1 MKRLGIIALLTIFSL
16 SGVMAQLIKVDQEVF
31 GMDCAPCAYGLERGL
46 KKMDGLEKV
55 QVSLND
61 GKAYLKLASDNKLTL
76 QKIQEEVRNNGF
88 SAKNA
93 EVTIVGQL
101 VKNENAWQVNVN
113 GETFIVSS
121 DTPSEIVKSLN
132 TGKIKLKVFVKD
144 KEGNHLNGTWDIRI
158 VEVLKS

>member
-1 MKRLGIIALLTIFSL
+1 MG
-16 SGVMAQLIKVDQEVF
+16 KV
-31 GMDCAPCAYGLERGL
+31 
-46 KKMDGLEKV
+46 K
-55 QVSLND
+55 
-61 GKAYLKLASDNKLTL
+61 
-76 QKIQEEVRNNGF
+76 KIQEEVRNNGF

-132 TGKIKLKVFVKD
+132 TGKIKLKVFGKD
-144 KEGNHLNGTWDIRI
+144 KEDNHLNGTWDIRI